1 MLTFS
6 GSGND
11 YFAAEMME
19 YGAHVYK
26 YNGYIHAK
34 TMIVDDE
41 LCCIGSVNMDMRS
54 LLVDDEI
61 CGVFYEN
68 GLVQEYNA
76 IYEEDLQHTKEY
88 VLEEFEKRSTG
99 RSSQSGFL
107 CCLHR

>member
-1 MLTFS
+1 
-6 GSGND
+6 
-11 YFAAEMME
+11 ME

-61 CGVFYEN
+61 CGVFMKTDWCRN
-68 GLVQEYNA
+68 IMQ
-76 IYEEDLQHTKEY
+76 
-88 VLEEFEKRSTG
+88 FMKRICSI
-99 RSSQSGFL
+99 QKNMF
-107 CCLHR
+107 